1 MPWEL
6 VNTSTLL
13 ITVRAVMRR
22 IFGAETSNAV
32 LCGAENTTKTPKHPE
47 EAAAAGARRR
57 SPSLRCLEV
66 SMVITNPSHE
76 PWKKH
81 PAVGREEGC
90 GLGARGTMPE
100 LPQEANLLAGVAAC
114 AVAGTQQGCRVLV
127 GVAPYGN
134 VPAVLIACPVAD
146 INRPRRWCKEISGA

>member
-1 MPWEL
+1 
-6 VNTSTLL
+6 
-13 ITVRAVMRR
+13 
-22 IFGAETSNAV
+22 
-32 LCGAENTTKTPKHPE
+32 
-47 EAAAAGARRR
+47 
-57 SPSLRCLEV
+57 
-66 SMVITNPSHE
+66 MVITNPSHE